1 MYQYKKNKETH
12 EPKKRF
18 LKMDTTQ
25 SLQFVVIEVIK
36 IISFESYLAT
46 PKIDFNC
53 VFIVYVVYMV

>member
-1 MYQYKKNKETH
+1 
-12 EPKKRF
+12 
-18 LKMDTTQ
+18 MDTTQ

-53 VFIVYVVYMV
+53 VFIVYIVYSIIVSYSLG